1 MVGIGKL
8 GVVFHSLRIT
18 QQRLRPKLPILPRL
32 LLDFRS
38 KNQLPFSR
46 RERACL
52 FANCCYNKIVLN
64 CLTAT
69 LVFR

>member
-38 KNQLPFSR
+38 KNQL
-46 RERACL
+46 L
-52 FANCCYNKIVLN
+52 FPGGKG
-64 CLTAT
+64 
-69 LVFR
+69 LVFLPIAATIKLF